1 MQAAK
6 VSLLPPKKT
15 KKKEIPAKAAGK
27 KANGQQKR
35 GRQGE
40 GGGRKA
46 GGNVVESPNS
56 GKTRYRNPDD
66 CTPSAQSSKKAKVET
81 VDEKGM
87 AEQCKIQNEVVVALK
102 EEIDSLR
109 KQQAA
114 GERKLGLLK
123 SKTVAHITNLKT
135 NIDAYKAL
143 VGNLASTISMNS
155 QQAYAANTP
164 ADVVEPAWLVTIT
177 QEEAAREEIEMF

>member
-1 MQAAK
+1 M
-6 VSLLPPKKT
+6 
-15 KKKEIPAKAAGK
+15 
-27 KANGQQKR
+27 
-35 GRQGE
+35 
-40 GGGRKA
+40 
-46 GGNVVESPNS
+46 
-56 GKTRYRNPDD
+56 
-66 CTPSAQSSKKAKVET
+66 
-81 VDEKGM
+81 
-87 AEQCKIQNEVVVALK
+87 
-102 EEIDSLR
+102 
-109 KQQAA
+109 
-114 GERKLGLLK
+114 K

>member
-35 GRQGE
+35 GRQGD
-40 GGGRKA
+40 GGGRKP
-46 GGNVVESPNS
+46 GGSVVESPS
-56 GKTRYRNPDD
+56 GKQRYRNPDGS
-66 CTPSAQSSKKAKVET
+66 TPSAQSSKKAKVET